1 MAEMIAVSAAIAHL
15 KHKAS
20 KEPADRHPRS
30 IARSFSSA
38 AIPGRRGALFE
49 PIQLAGTI
57 LNISSNTKDPIHLY
71 NVSRAARTVFVCD
84 EPSQC
89 YRCFVA
95 VPGGWIGRLVRTAQ
109 DSLLRLRQRAVQHA
123 FDYNNESLSRFW
135 LNDSYAALFRR
146 G

>member
-1 MAEMIAVSAAIAHL
+1 MIAVSAAIAHL

-49 PIQLAGTI
+49 LIQLAGTI
-57 LNISSNTKDPIHLY
+57 LNISGNTKDPIHLY
-71 NVSRAARTVFVCD
+71 LELLELYLSVMNHLSAI
-84 EPSQC
+84 
-89 YRCFVA
+89 VA
-95 VPGGWIGRLVRTAQ
+95 
-109 DSLLRLRQRAVQHA
+109 
-123 FDYNNESLSRFW
+123 LSRSREAGSVVW
-135 LNDSYAALFRR
+135 SVLPRALFYACESALFIMSSITTTNRYPDS

>member
-1 MAEMIAVSAAIAHL
+1 MIAVSAAIAHL

-49 PIQLAGTI
+49 LIQLAGTI
-57 LNISSNTKDPIHLY
+57 LNISGNTKDPIHLY
-71 NVSRAARTVFVCD
+71 LELLELYLSVMNHLSAIVALSRSREAGSVVW
-84 EPSQC
+84 S
-89 YRCFVA
+89 
-95 VPGGWIGRLVRTAQ
+95 TAQ
-109 DSLLRLRQRAVQHA
+109 GGLLRLRECAVHHV

-135 LNDSYAALFRR
+135 LNDSYAALFCQ